1 MPADGPASTVAP
13 ERSELDADS
22 AEWVRSLSS
31 SGRECDAAQTRLH
44 AMLLKI
50 AHAEL
55 VRRRHRLDI
64 TGPELDDLAHQA
76 AADALLAIIGK
87 VDQFRS
93 ESRFTTWAL

>member
-55 VRRRHRLDI
+55 VRPRHRLDI

-87 VDQFRS
+87 VDRFRS